1 MEVPAELQS
10 IVDDLA
16 GAIGRAVVINDSEL
30 RVLAASAQGEPIDRA
45 RVQSIL
51 SRRTPDAIK
60 SYAFSLGI
68 VEKNVPVVIPS
79 NPDLGVLRRLCVPLP
94 GEHERYGYLW
104 IILDTHDLTELH
116 QIAVETGAHDAVDA
130 FRRHRAAAATGR
142 ARRTTVLLESVL
154 SARPEDLDSAA
165 TDFYQEFPLDADHRL
180 FLHAFRPDDPARAAD
195 DDVEKW
201 VQAVRRQPGWVL
213 VPDVQETFVL
223 TKASG
228 TTNGQPLGEMPG
240 ACGHGIS
247 SPFSDIRDV
256 RTAREEARFA
266 AVIAAAVPGFGGTA
280 SYADLGGWLLL
291 QRLPWNQQSV
301 RALSPA
307 AAELTLPGREM
318 LLETVIA
325 FLDNAGDTAS
335 TISDLRV
342 HRTTYYYRMEKV
354 REAIGDTLDHG
365 WSRVGLHAALRLH
378 SLVVASEHRG

>member
-1 MEVPAELQS
+1 VELQS

-79 NPDLGVLRRLCVPLP
+79 NPDLGVLRRLCVPLL

-130 FRRHRAAAATGR
+130 FRRHHAAAATGR
-142 ARRTTVLLESVL
+142 ARHTTVLLEAVL
-154 SARPEDLDSAA
+154 SARPEDLDNAA
-165 TDFYQEFPLDADHRL
+165 ADFYQAFPLGADHRL
-180 FLHAFRPDDPARAAD
+180 FLHAFRPDDPARAPD
-195 DDVEKW
+195 DDVKNW
-201 VQAVRRQPGWVL
+201 IQAVRRQPGGVL

-228 TTNGQPLGEMPG
+228 SVHGQLPGEMPG
-240 ACGHGIS
+240 SGGHGIS

-266 AVIAAAVPGFGGTA
+266 AVIAAAIPDFGGTA

-291 QRLPWNQQSV
+291 QRMPWNQQSV

-318 LLETVIA
+318 LLQTVIA

-342 HRTTYYYRMEKV
+342 HRTTFYYRMEKV
-354 REAIGDTLDHG
+354 RETIGDTLDHG

-378 SLVVASEHRG
+378 GLVVASENRG